1 MKRNYFLIGGLMIAA
16 VLVATL
22 VLYPHLPER
31 VPTHWNIHDQVDH
44 YSAKWTLLVLT
55 PAIMVGFMALFAGL
69 PWLSPRHFEVDPF
82 RSTYLYIMLVV
93 LALMGYIQSLLL
105 WAGAGGFFHMGRAIL
120 GGICL
125 LFALLGNVLG
135 KVQRNFYI
143 GIRTPW
149 TIANERVWNSTHRL
163 AAKSLVIAGLVGL
176 LLTFAGGGYWAPLA
190 VLGAGAIIPI
200 FYSLA
205 YYKRLERRGE
215 V

>member
-22 VLYPHLPER
+22 VLYPHLPQR
-31 VPTHWNIHDQVDH
+31 VPTHWNIHDQVDR

-55 PAIMVGFMALFAGL
+55 PAIMAGIMALFAGL

-105 WAGAGGFFHMGRAIL
+105 WAASGGLFHMGRAIL

-149 TIANERVWNSTHRL
+149 TIANERVWNSTHRF
-163 AAKSLVIAGLVGL
+163 AAKSFVIAGMAGL
-176 LLTFAGGGYWAPLA
+176 LLTFAGGGYWAPL
-190 VLGAGAIIPI
+190 VILGAGAIVPV

-205 YYKRLERRGE
+205 YYKQLERRGE